1 MRLMNYALAVGIGYL
16 LGRSGGGQGLAQ
28 VRRQAVG
35 LTQRPAVQ
43 RVRGRVM
50 ARSKTA
56 DIPDAPATPDA
67 PDASDA
73 SGGTD
78 AAPAVDAAPARPR
91 LRRAWRRPFSRS
103 SDVHFPPSQ
112 GAATPAALGGTT
124 VIEDSEAARLGMPAA
139 SPRTSSD
146 GG

>member
-56 DIPDAPATPDA
+56 DTPDAPAT

-124 VIEDSEAARLGMPAA
+124 VIEDSEAARLGMAA
-139 SPRTSSD
+139 TPPRTSSD